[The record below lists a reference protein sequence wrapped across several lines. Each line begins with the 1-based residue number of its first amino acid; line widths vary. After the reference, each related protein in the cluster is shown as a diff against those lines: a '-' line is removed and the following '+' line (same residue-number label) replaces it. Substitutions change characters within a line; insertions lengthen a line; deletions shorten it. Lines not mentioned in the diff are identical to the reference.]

1 MSEHLFSQGQLRE
14 DLQATRAAALA
25 HLLEMDHEKLLS
37 TPDADVVEYLAV
49 AATAACPILDRDGI
63 EVLPVREVELPATSW
78 PSGRSIT
85 RRVAQTRVVVPYIG
99 DKRVFRVQP
108 DQYQSNR
115 PEVADLTNSEV
126 TLAFEHSGQTSAQ
139 MRSAIDALLDRIELW
154 LSWSRAMID
163 AHNQELRPG
172 LAREVVQRKQQI
184 LA

>member
-1 MSEHLFSQGQLRE
+1 MSSYTRYASVGARLPVRSGRTHEGVEMSEHLFSQGQLRE

-85 RRVAQTRVVVPYIG
+85 RRVAQ
-99 DKRVFRVQP
+99 
-108 DQYQSNR
+108 
-115 PEVADLTNSEV
+115 
-126 TLAFEHSGQTSAQ
+126 
-139 MRSAIDALLDRIELW
+139 
-154 LSWSRAMID
+154 
-163 AHNQELRPG
+163 
-172 LAREVVQRKQQI
+172 
-184 LA
+184 